1 MKKKTDIFRAAALTA
16 VLAVTLAALPSCS
29 DGSEVNPPV
38 ITHPETTENN
48 NPQDNY
54 SDKIIRSITAE
65 QAAKALDKLPDSDF
79 GGAATIIATVSH
91 ADLLCPSEAADEV
104 SAAALARNKYIE
116 EKYSTSII
124 SKLAESEDALRKELS
139 ASKNSGIYYT
149 DLLGINLSEVGS
161 FALDGLLMNMYSI
174 PDLDLGADYFSSDSV
189 AQLTAGYKLYAISGA
204 ATEDVREYYA
214 VFFNKNL
221 AQELGMGS
229 LYELV
234 YSDGWTWEKFSEL
247 THIAAAARGTDN
259 ATAFGAMSDLPED
272 RIADAFFESSG
283 NHYVDTTFGQSPAA
297 AAIGDSLA
305 DLISLA
311 RTTLGKGSG
320 FVSGY
325 GADTSA
331 LSSFRAGNVLFYIGT
346 LRDAEPLASIEVQ
359 WGVLPLPSHA
369 GAPSVTATDPTRTA
383 VLATPSYNS
392 LADNASIM
400 LTALCASSVGLID
413 DAAVEYVTN
422 VSLRDNSSI
431 GMVRRMAAMTPCVDF
446 TQAFGSLESVVSAT
460 RGAFYASVGGASF
473 TTQSNRYLRNANN
486 LLRRTFPLTNAEQ

>member
-1 MKKKTDIFRAAALTA
+1 MKKKTAIFRAAALTA
-16 VLAVTLAALPSCS
+16 VLTVILASLPSCS
-29 DGSEVNPPV
+29 DSEVKPP
-38 ITHPETTENN
+38 IISHPETTGA
-48 NPQDNY
+48 DTSDDGY
-54 SDKIIRSITAE
+54 SDKIIRSVTAE

-91 ADLLCPSEAADEV
+91 ADLLCPSEASDEV

-116 EKYSTSII
+116 EKYSTAII
-124 SKLAESEDALRKELS
+124 SKLAESEDALRKELA
-139 ASKNSGIYYT
+139 ASKNSGTYYA
-149 DLLGINLSEVGS
+149 DLLGINLSEVGA

-174 PDLDLGADYFSSDSV
+174 PDLDLNADYFNSDSV

-229 LYELV
+229 LYDLV
-234 YSDGWTWEKFSEL
+234 YSGDWTWEKFSEL
-247 THIAAAARGTDN
+247 THIAATARGTDN
-259 ATAFGAMSDLPED
+259 ATAFGAMSDLPSD

-283 NHYVDTTFGQSPAA
+283 NHYVDTTFGQSPAV

-305 DLISLA
+305 DLVSLV
-311 RTTLGKGSG
+311 RNTLGKGSG
-320 FVSGY
+320 FISGY
-325 GADTSA
+325 GSDTSA
-331 LSSFRAGNVLFYIGT
+331 VSSFRAGNVLFYVGT
-346 LRDAEPLASIEVQ
+346 LRDAEPLASAEVQ

-369 GAPSVTATDPTRTA
+369 GAPSVTASDPSRTA

-446 TQAFGSLESVVSAT
+446 TQAFGSLESVASAT

-473 TTQSNRYLRNANN
+473 TTQSNRYLKTANN
-486 LLRRTFPLTNAEQ
+486 LLSRTFPLTNAEQ

>member
-1 MKKKTDIFRAAALTA
+1 MEKKTAIFRASALAAVIA
-16 VLAVTLAALPSCS
+16 VMLAALPSCS
-29 DGSEVNPPV
+29 DDSGVNPP
-38 ITHPETTENN
+38 ILTHPETTEVQT
-48 NPQDNY
+48 PQDDY
-54 SDKIIRSITAE
+54 SDKIIRSTTAE
-65 QAAKALDKLPDSDF
+65 QAAKALDKLPESDF

-116 EKYSTSII
+116 EKYSTTIV
-124 SKLAESEDALRKELS
+124 SKLAESGEALDKELA
-139 ASKNSGIYYT
+139 ASKNSGTYYA
-149 DLLGINLSEVGS
+149 DLLGINLSEVGM

-174 PDLDLGADYFSSDSV
+174 PDLDLNADYFNSDSV
-189 AQLTAGYKLYAISGA
+189 SQLTAGYKLYALSGA
-204 ATEDVREYYA
+204 ATEDVREYYS

-234 YSDGWTWEKFSEL
+234 YSGEWTWEKFAEL
-247 THIAAAARGTDN
+247 THIAATARGTDN
-259 ATAFGAMSDLPED
+259 ATAFGAMSDLPAD
-272 RIADAFFESSG
+272 RISDAFFESSG
-283 NHYVDTTFGQSPAA
+283 NHYVDTSFGQSPAVTA
-297 AAIGDSLA
+297 PGDSLS
-305 DLISLA
+305 DLTALA
-311 RTTLGKGSG
+311 RTALGKGSG

-331 LSSFRAGNVLFYIGT
+331 VSSFRAGNILFYIGT
-346 LRDAEPLASIEVQ
+346 LRDAETLAPIEVQ

-369 GAPSVTATDPTRTA
+369 GAPSVTAADPERTA

-400 LTALCASSVGLID
+400 LKALCASSVGLID

-431 GMVRRMAAMTPCVDF
+431 GMVRRMAAITPCVDF
-446 TQAFGSLESVVSAT
+446 TQAFGNLESVVSAT
-460 RGAFYASVGGASF
+460 RGAFHSAVGGTSYA
-473 TTQSNRYLRNANN
+473 TQSNRYLRNANN
-486 LLRRTFPLTNAEQ
+486 LLKRTFPLTNAEQ